1 MANFKQIFDFAK
13 VVNFG
18 LKNTF
23 LTIKNLK
30 NQLIILLKPK

>member
-23 LTIKNLK
+23 HNRKKNKKSMNYFIKT
-30 NQLIILLKPK
+30 